1 MAENSYFKLA
11 GLTDDQKLFLKD
23 YSTATTGKR
32 SITAGILKLIEEKM
46 SVEETTIQTEVK
58 KLLPLTEV
66 TRDLQSTITRRVQFS
81 LLLHDYK
88 SLEKLSNKSDSSMQH
103 YIICLIRHHLYNKHE
118 LLGNEIETLR
128 KSNYELYRIGVNVNQ
143 IAKQLNAG
151 NQANIDI
158 KNLSESIKKHT
169 TIVENILKENLNRY
183 Y

>member
-1 MAENSYFKLA
+1 
-11 GLTDDQKLFLKD
+11 
-23 YSTATTGKR
+23 
-32 SITAGILKLIEEKM
+32 
-46 SVEETTIQTEVK
+46 
-58 KLLPLTEV
+58 
-66 TRDLQSTITRRVQFS
+66 
-81 LLLHDYK
+81 
-88 SLEKLSNKSDSSMQH
+88 MQH